1 MSKRKNHHFVPQFY
15 FRRFSA
21 DERSIC
27 VLPRCSGSA
36 VRTASIKA
44 QASKDWFYGSDEVEA
59 LLGRMEGDSSR
70 ALRALA
76 EQRDPTHLPAEHLDV
91 LFTWLGVQRARTEA
105 ARQLSK
111 PMNDKML
118 QMFLEVQ
125 VGNDESLTDDQKLEK
140 LKELTP
146 VSSNAAW
153 AQAVEMEMA
162 IRSSRSLMDLA
173 PLLLENRTNRPF
185 IFGDSPVVLHNAFYE
200 KVKHRGVLGFDTPG
214 LLLSYPLNQRLSLL
228 LVDEECYRIKRTL
241 DSRVLVRDLNDV
253 MALNKLQLHAASS
266 CIYFHDFQYAPYVKA
281 LWLQERTALRSHTSP
296 VYEAPGIDATTG
308 EVLGDVVHFFQP
320 LLPYKLRLSFL
331 DHEVLGDAE
340 YRFRRR
346 SQR

>member
-15 FRRFSA
+15 FRRFSG

-27 VLPRCSGSA
+27 VLSRADGKV
-36 VRTASIKA
+36 VRTASIKT
-44 QASKDWFYGSDEVEA
+44 QASKNWFYGSEEVEA
-59 LLGRMEGDSSR
+59 LLGRMEGDGSH

-76 EQRDPTHLPAEHLDV
+76 EQRDPTKLPEEHLNV
-91 LFTWLGVQRARTEA
+91 LFAWLGLQRARTEA
-105 ARQLSK
+105 ARQQSK

-125 VGNDESLTDDQKLEK
+125 VGNDQSLTDDQKVEM
-140 LKELTP
+140 LKELEL
-146 VSSNAAW
+146 VSSDSAQ

-162 IRSSRSLMDLA
+162 IRESRSLMDLS

-185 IFGDSPVVLHNAFYE
+185 VFGDSPVVLHNVFYE
-200 KVKHRGVLGFDTPG
+200 RVKHRGVLGFDTPG
-214 LLLSYPLNQRLSLL
+214 LLLSYPLSQKLSLL
-228 LVDEECYRIKRTL
+228 LVDEACYRIKRAPE
-241 DSRVLVRDLNDV
+241 SRVLVRDLNDV

-266 CIYFHDFQYAPYVKA
+266 CIYFHDFHYALYVKS
-281 LWLQERTALRSHTSP
+281 LWQQERAALRP
-296 VYEAPGIDATTG
+296 PAAPAYEAPGFDATTG
-308 EVLGDVVHFFQP
+308 EALGDIVHFFQP

-331 DHEVLGDAE
+331 DHDVLGDAE
-340 YRFRRR
+340 YRYCRR